1 MHGRWILTLALL
13 TLLGIVQVQLWWGRG
28 SVPSVQQM
36 KQELATVKAENQKAQ
51 LRNDQLRS
59 EVRDLQEGFT
69 IVEEKARFELGLVKD
84 NEIFVQFSQGQTR

>member
-84 NEIFVQFSQGQTR
+84 NEIFVQFSQGHTR

>member
-28 SVPSVQQM
+28 SVPSVRQM

-69 IVEEKARFELGLVKD
+69 IIEEKARFELGLVKD